1 MSLRYLTHLLG
12 LGRIN
17 KCFRSKQYC
26 KILLLVENFQVVRDS
41 AELIEEK
48 ETLRQIELSNFNKLQ
63 SELDA
68 FISLIDDVITDE
80 HIEALQ
86 NANLS
91 DPVG

>member
-1 MSLRYLTHLLG
+1 M
-12 LGRIN
+12 
-17 KCFRSKQYC
+17 
-26 KILLLVENFQVVRDS
+26 LVAIFQVVRDS

>member
-1 MSLRYLTHLLG
+1 MGASISVSDQTN
-12 LGRIN
+12 IVN
-17 KCFRSKQYC
+17 
-26 KILLLVENFQVVRDS
+26 LLLVANFQVVRDS

>member
-1 MSLRYLTHLLG
+1 M
-12 LGRIN
+12 
-17 KCFRSKQYC
+17 
-26 KILLLVENFQVVRDS
+26 LVANFQVVRDS